1 MAENRILGIF
11 PRREKRSGLPAPQAI
26 VGIPGVTVPVAPGSE
41 KRVFISADKSLKLS
55 AVYRAVDLISGAVA
69 MLPITLFQDGSRVNN
84 DLSYLLNFEPNNIN
98 TRFNLFKLVVVD
110 MLQNG
115 NAFLRVIRSRGAV
128 EELRYIKPEDV
139 TILHDTKN
147 NRKRYRIKDVGEVD
161 DSEMMHFMNITLD
174 GIKGISVLEAARRS
188 LGIAWA
194 SETSANNF
202 FERGGAVSGV
212 LAGKAVLSET
222 QKLQIREQWKE
233 IMACDEGGIAILGN
247 DMTYTPIH
255 VSAADSQLLESRGF
269 NVAEV
274 ARFYGVSPTLL
285 GDLTRSSY
293 ATFEA
298 TTLDFLTNCLQP
310 RLTNIEQELNRKLL
324 LRREKQ
330 ELKMHFAYETEDLL
344 RCTKTE
350 MAQYYRDMINNGVMT
365 VNEVRQKLDMEPVEG
380 GDQNY
385 IQLNMTT
392 LTGVINNNNNG
403 NEENN

>member
-1 MAENRILGIF
+1 MAENRIFGLF
-11 PRREKRSGLPAPQAI
+11 KRRERRNGLPAPQSI
-26 VGIPGVTVPVAPGSE
+26 VGIPGVTTPMVPGSE
-41 KRVFISADKSLKLS
+41 KRVHISAEKSLMLS

-69 MLPITLFQDGSRVNN
+69 MLPITLFQDGRRVNN
-84 DLSYLLNFEPNNIN
+84 DLSYLLNYEPNNIN
-98 TRFNLFKLVVVD
+98 TRFTLFKLVVVD
-110 MLQNG
+110 MLQKG
-115 NAFLRVIRSRGAV
+115 NAFLMVIRSDSAV
-128 EELRYIKPEDV
+128 EELRYVKPEEV
-139 TILHDTKN
+139 TILHDRTN
-147 NRKRYRIKDVGEVD
+147 NRKRYRVKDIGEVD
-161 DSEMMHFMNITLD
+161 DSDMLHFMNLTTD
-174 GIKGISVLEAARRS
+174 GIKGISVLDAARRS
-188 LGIAWA
+188 MGIAWA

-202 FERGGAVSGV
+202 FERGGAISGV
-212 LAGKAVLSET
+212 LAGKAVFTEA

-233 IMACDEGGIAILGN
+233 IMACDEGGIAIVGN

-269 NVAEV
+269 NVAEI
-274 ARFYGVSPTLL
+274 ARFYGISPTLL

-330 ELKMHFAYETEDLL
+330 QLKMHFAYETEDLL

-365 VNEVRQKLDMEPVEG
+365 VNEVRSKLDMEPVEG

-385 IQLNMTT
+385 IQMNMTT
-392 LTGVINNNNNG
+392 LTGVQNNTNNG
-403 NEENN
+403 N

>member
-11 PRREKRSGLPAPQAI
+11 PRRREKRSDGLPNPEMI
-26 VGIPGVTVPVAPGSE
+26 VGIPGVTTNALLASQKREHITE
-41 KRVFISADKSLKLS
+41 KKSLMLS

-69 MLPITLFQDGSRVNN
+69 MLPVTLYLDGQRVEN
-84 DLSYLLNFEPNNIN
+84 DLSYLINFEPNNVS
-98 TRFNLFKLVVVD
+98 TRFGLFKLVVVD
-110 MLQNG
+110 MLQKG
-115 NAFLRVIRSRGAV
+115 NAFLLIMRNGETV
-128 EELRYIKPEDV
+128 EELRYIKPDEV
-139 TILHDTKN
+139 TILHNKKE
-147 NRKRYRIKDVGEVD
+147 NRKRFRIKDYGDVD
-161 DSEMMHFMNITLD
+161 DSDMLHFMNLTTD
-174 GIKGISVLEAARRS
+174 GLVGISVLEAARRS
-188 LGIAWA
+188 MGIAWS
-194 SETSANNF
+194 SEESADNF

-212 LAGKAVLSET
+212 LAGKAVLTEA
-222 QKLQIREQWKE
+222 QKLQIRQQWKE
-233 IMACDEGGIAILGN
+233 IMAPDVGGVAVIGN
-247 DMTYTPIH
+247 DMTFTPVH
-255 VSAADSQLLESRGF
+255 ASAADSQLLESRGF
-269 NVAEV
+269 NVAEI

-330 ELKMHFAYETEDLL
+330 VLKMHFAYDTEDLL

-365 VNEVRQKLDMEPVEG
+365 VNEVRRKLDLEPVEG
-380 GDQNY
+380 GDENY

-392 LTGVINNNNNG
+392 LTGVQNNNNNG
-403 NEENN
+403 